1 VKLTLPIPVPREGSE
16 VEFPSEVT
24 QVVYRSGVF
33 WVWVFLFAGLLAHGC
48 GQGESGPGP
57 SRGQLGVRNEAPGQP
72 TVAGQEYSPGLI
84 GAAGGEEDGVAEPG
98 ILPGGETMQ
107 KLPSRTPGGLQDS
120 LEPTGGVTRLDK
132 PLLEN
137 PLRPPQG
144 SSLPP
149 QNLRQPEGG
158 GLTPTSSGKR
168 VGKGKGEPFDP
179 IKENGPI
186 FVGWPVPKFA
196 LVITGREDGYLEP
209 CGCAGLD
216 RMKGGLSR
224 RYSMFKQLRE
234 QWNCPVVGLDVGG
247 LIKGFGRQTEL
258 KFHLTVE
265 AMRQMGYQAIA
276 FGVRDLRLPAGE
288 LLAVAAGLDSQSS
301 LYVSANVGLFGFT
314 QNLTPQKKVIEV
326 AGVRL
331 GVTAILGDSWHP
343 EVNNPDIQLAPAEE
357 KLKEIVPQL
366 KQEADLLILLAHASH
381 EESWKLGERYPEFDI
396 VVTAGTPPS
405 PPPEPTLYPDG
416 RMFIEVGTKGMDA
429 IVLGFFASGEP
440 KVRYQRVPLDSRF
453 PQSPE
458 VLALLVDYQE
468 QLKLLGFEGLGLRP
482 APNPKLAEMGQY
494 VGSKKCETCH
504 EISYDVWRKSGHAKA
519 WRTLKELEIPR
530 THDPECVSC
539 HVVGWHPTEYFPYE
553 GGYWSEETTPH
564 LVDVGCEACHGPGE
578 NHIRAEMGSDF
589 EAQERFRELV
599 RLTLED
605 ARNWQCV
612 SCHDLDNSPDF
623 DFDTY
628 WPLIE
633 HNED

>member
-1 VKLTLPIPVPREGSE
+1 
-16 VEFPSEVT
+16 
-24 QVVYRSGVF
+24 VVYRSSVV
-33 WVWVFLFAGLLAHGC
+33 WVWVFVLAGMLAQGC
-48 GQGESGPGP
+48 GQRESSQSP
-57 SRGQLGVRNEAPGQP
+57 SQDQLGVRSQVPGQP
-72 TVAGQEYSPGLI
+72 TVAGPKYSPGLV
-84 GAAGGEEDGVAEPG
+84 GAAGGEEHGVVEPG
-98 ILPGGETMQ
+98 IPPEMGTTQ
-107 KLPSRTPGGLQDS
+107 KLGSRTPGGLQDS
-120 LEPTGGVTRLDK
+120 LEPTGGVSRLDK

-144 SSLPP
+144 RSLPL
-149 QNLRQPEGG
+149 QDLREAGG
-158 GLTPTSSGKR
+158 AGRTHAPSGKR

-196 LVITGREDGYLEP
+196 LVITGRADGYLEP

-247 LIKGFGRQTEL
+247 YIKGFGRQTEL

-265 AMRQMGYQAIA
+265 AMRQMGYEAIT

-301 LYVSANVGLFGFT
+301 LYVSANVGLFGFA

-366 KQEADLLILLAHASH
+366 KQEADILILLAHASH

-405 PPPEPTLYPDG
+405 PPPEPMRYPDG

-468 QLKLLGFEGLGLRP
+468 QLKLLGFEGLGVRP

-504 EISYDVWRKSGHAKA
+504 EVSYDVWRKSGHAKA

-530 THDPECVSC
+530 THDPECISC

-553 GGYWSEETTPH
+553 GGFWSEETTPH

-589 EAQERFRELV
+589 EAQERFRTLV

>member
-1 VKLTLPIPVPREGSE
+1 VGIRFS
-16 VEFPSEVT
+16 F
-24 QVVYRSGVF
+24 F
-33 WVWVFLFAGLLAHGC
+33 WALILIAAGLLAEGC
-48 GQGESGPGP
+48 GQPHG
-57 SRGQLGVRNEAPGQP
+57 GQRSPREGREFSKEISTEP
-72 TVAGQEYSPGLI
+72 TVPDQIGREGLPDALRGEGGSRADNAVFADNGTNQESAL
-84 GAAGGEEDGVAEPG
+84 
-98 ILPGGETMQ
+98 
-107 KLPSRTPGGLQDS
+107 GGLGPAERPLGS
-120 LEPTGGVTRLDK
+120 SGGVTKLEK

-137 PLRPPQG
+137 PLRSPQG
-144 SSLPP
+144 ISSSPEELP
-149 QNLRQPEGG
+149 QAEEGARG
-158 GLTPTSSGKR
+158 SAPSGKR
-168 VGKGKGEPFDP
+168 VGKGKGQPFDP

-224 RYSMFKQLRE
+224 RYSMFRQLRQ

-247 LIKGFGRQTEL
+247 LIKNFGRQTEL

-276 FGVRDLRLPAGE
+276 FGVKDLRLPAGE
-288 LLAVAAGLDSQSS
+288 LLAVAAGLDPESS
-301 LYVSANVGLFGFT
+301 LYVSANVGLFGFA
-314 QNLTPQKKVIEV
+314 QNLIPQKKVIEV
-326 AGVRL
+326 AGVRV
-331 GVTAILGDSWHP
+331 GVTAILGDGWRS

-357 KLKEIVPQL
+357 KLREIVPQL
-366 KQEADLLILLAHASH
+366 KREADVLILLAHASH
-381 EESWKLGERYPEFDI
+381 EESWRLGERFPEFDI
-396 VVTAGTPPS
+396 LITAGTPPS
-405 PPPEPTLYPDG
+405 PPPEPTLFPDG
-416 RMFIEVGTKGMDA
+416 RMFVEVGTKGMDA
-429 IVLGFFASGEP
+429 IVLGFFESGEP
-440 KVRYQRVPLDSRF
+440 KIRYQRVPLDSRF

-458 VLALLVDYQE
+458 VLALLKDYQE

-504 EISYDVWRKSGHAKA
+504 EISYDVFRKSGHAKA
-519 WRTLKELEIPR
+519 WRTLQELEIPR

-553 GGYWSEETTPH
+553 GGFWSEETTPH
-564 LVDVGCEACHGPGE
+564 LVGVGCEACHGPGE

-589 EAQERFRELV
+589 EAQERFRNLV
-599 RLTLED
+599 RVTLED
-605 ARNWQCV
+605 ARTWQCV

-623 DFDTY
+623 DFETY

-633 HNED
+633 HEED